1 MITMRYSQEQ
11 LLSQFPHCVTLAD
24 LFRAVEKTAEVQG
37 RVVCQFRI
45 NGVNFTEA
53 DEKKLEPLGMAEVN
67 LVEVLV
73 DTPENLLNSVILNW
87 IEELPR
93 MVIQCDQISTALRDD
108 GFNVQYTPIVRLI
121 DSCQFLNESLVSM
134 KSFSSVQSL
143 LDEAMWNQATDQ
155 TSKAVSET
163 VTAFEKKDSNW
174 VADVIEY
181 DLASSLQRWQEV
193 LRDLYG
199 NLTSG
204 GHFSAPRTPFLPER
218 A

>member
-1 MITMRYSQEQ
+1 MITLRYSQQELNAQ
-11 LLSQFPHCVTLAD
+11 YPQCQTLAE
-24 LFRAVEKTAEVQG
+24 LFRAVEKEAEVGG

-53 DEKKLEPLGMAEVN
+53 DEKKVEPFGLSEVKV
-67 LVEVLV
+67 VEVLV

-93 MVIQCDQISTALRDD
+93 MVIQSDNISTALRED

-121 DSCQFLNESLVSM
+121 DSCQFLTESLMSM
-134 KSFSSVQSL
+134 RSFPNVQALIDSN
-143 LDEAMWNQATDQ
+143 EWNRATDLM
-155 TSKAVSET
+155 SKAVSET

-199 NLTSG
+199 SLTSG
-204 GHFSAPRTPFLPER
+204 GHFPASRPPLLPEG